1 MKRANEKNG
10 LNYHS
15 KALKIAMLSIHSSP
29 IGDLGSRD
37 TGGMSVYVRE
47 MAKELGKKGHHIDIF
62 TQHNV
67 GKHDPVIHLYDNVR
81 LIHLP
86 GGIRG
91 NIAKSSLYEVLPQ
104 LFNELE
110 SFRIKENITYDI
122 IHSHYWLSGVLGLKL
137 RSSWNVYHLITY
149 HTIGAV
155 KNLTCST
162 ENASEL
168 RLAVEK
174 KLAKLCDRIVVPTQK
189 EKAYLIQY
197 YKASVDKIWIV
208 PCGVNL
214 ELFKPMDKLSVR
226 RHLGFHVD
234 DLIVLYVGR
243 YTPIKGIDRLLKTF
257 RNLTHLP
264 HLRLVMVGGDGEDSL
279 MYRQLQSKANA
290 LHIENHLIFA
300 GRVEQE
306 TLPEYY
312 SAADVLV
319 VPSYYE
325 SFGLVALEA
334 LACGTPVVTTPVG
347 AMEKIVQDG
356 VTGYISTDTDPQ
368 YFAGRIEAILLKQKQ
383 NGLSPSKIRASV
395 SEFAWSR
402 SASLLLDAY
411 RTVLTDPSNINI
423 YENKGVI

>member
-1 MKRANEKNG
+1 MERGNGKNR
-10 LNYHS
+10 LKYRS

-29 IGDLGSRD
+29 IGDLGTQD

-62 TQHNV
+62 TQHNA

-86 GGIRG
+86 GGIRR

-122 IHSHYWLSGVLGLKL
+122 IHSHYWLSGILGLQL
-137 RSSWNVYHLITY
+137 QSSWNVYHLITY

-168 RLAVEK
+168 RLANEK
-174 KLAKLCDRIVVPTQK
+174 KLAKLCDQIVVPTQK
-189 EKAYLIQY
+189 EKEYLRQY
-197 YKASVDKIWIV
+197 YNIPYDKIRMI

-214 ELFKPMDKLSVR
+214 DIFNPRDKISAR
-226 RHLGFHVD
+226 RQLGFRSD
-234 DLIVLYVGR
+234 DRIILYVGR
-243 YTPIKGIDRLLKTF
+243 YTPIKGIDRLLTAF
-257 RNLTHLP
+257 LNLTHLTHLT
-264 HLRLVMVGGDGEDSL
+264 HLRLVLVGGDGEHSP
-279 MYRQLQSKANA
+279 MFKQLQSKATA
-290 LHIENHLIFA
+290 LHIENRLIFA
-300 GRVEQE
+300 GRVDQK
-306 TLPEYY
+306 TLPDYY

-347 AMEKIVQDG
+347 AMENIVQDG
-356 VTGYISTDTDPQ
+356 VTGYVSTDSDPQ
-368 YFAGRIEAILLKQKQ
+368 QFAKDIETILLKQQ
-383 NGLSPSKIRASV
+383 HNGLSSSKIRATV
-395 SEFAWSR
+395 AEYTWSR

-411 RTVLTDPSNINI
+411 RTALEGTLEIRI
-423 YENKGVI
+423 RK